1 MVNYIKRETWG
12 RHQACL
18 FGSLIC
24 AIIFIGVF
32 YLYCVSAM
40 VMETVTRNQ
49 NLQNLQA
56 IKREYQTLEK
66 SYLDILSIFNLEYAY
81 SLGFVSENSLSYVSK
96 QTPVAQSSGYD
107 KAIRWFFGPNS
118 HHRHLD
124 FFRRRR
130 SDLPLI
136 WPADRKFWLLS
147 RKSEPSIDGFSN
159 KIPNCQSGNCLF
171 PGKEWQAGFR
181 RGGKRRI

>member
-12 RHQACL
+12 RHQIGL

-32 YLYCVSAM
+32 YLYCISAM

-56 IKREYQTLEK
+56 VKREYHALEK
-66 SYLDILSIFNLEYAY
+66 SYLDILSVFNLEYAY

-107 KAIRWFFGPNS
+107 KAIR
-118 HHRHLD
+118 
-124 FFRRRR
+124 
-130 SDLPLI
+130 
-136 WPADRKFWLLS
+136 
-147 RKSEPSIDGFSN
+147 
-159 KIPNCQSGNCLF
+159 
-171 PGKEWQAGFR
+171 
-181 RGGKRRI
+181 

>member
-12 RHQACL
+12 RHQIGL

-32 YLYCVSAM
+32 YLYFVSAM

-56 IKREYQTLEK
+56 IKREYQALEK

-96 QTPVAQSSGYD
+96 QTPVAQNTSYD
-107 KAIRWFFGPNS
+107 KAIR
-118 HHRHLD
+118 
-124 FFRRRR
+124 
-130 SDLPLI
+130 
-136 WPADRKFWLLS
+136 
-147 RKSEPSIDGFSN
+147 
-159 KIPNCQSGNCLF
+159 
-171 PGKEWQAGFR
+171 
-181 RGGKRRI
+181 

>member
-12 RHQACL
+12 RHQISL

-56 IKREYQTLEK
+56 VKREYQALEK
-66 SYLDILSIFNLEYAY
+66 SYLDILSRFNLEYVY

-107 KAIRWFFGPNS
+107 KAIR
-118 HHRHLD
+118 
-124 FFRRRR
+124 
-130 SDLPLI
+130 
-136 WPADRKFWLLS
+136 
-147 RKSEPSIDGFSN
+147 
-159 KIPNCQSGNCLF
+159 
-171 PGKEWQAGFR
+171 
-181 RGGKRRI
+181 